1 MTETYKNIKFNT
13 EQRSI
18 TVKLLEEQVEK
29 DNEYINF
36 YYEKLNGAGST
47 KDVREW
53 TEYITQFKNRINS
66 VKIIIKQL
74 KHNEYIIKH
83 TL

>member
-18 TVKLLEEQVEK
+18 TITLLEEQVQK

-36 YYEKLNGAGST
+36 YHEKLNGAGST

-53 TEYITQFKNRINS
+53 TDYIREFKNRINS
-66 VKIIIKQL
+66 VNEIIKQL

>member
-18 TVKLLEEQVEK
+18 TITLLEEQVEK

-53 TEYITQFKNRINS
+53 TDYIREFKNRINS
-66 VKIIIKQL
+66 VNEIIKQL